1 MKQTHTGKILLGKIL
16 LGKYYQEN
24 EEKKAC
30 KKYQNLSKE
39 EKKKWQYGHEW
50 YKNFSEDEK
59 QKLAEYRKK
68 YCWVRSITLLQL

>member
-39 EKKKWQYGHEW
+39 EKKK
-50 YKNFSEDEK
+50 
-59 QKLAEYRKK
+59 
-68 YCWVRSITLLQL
+68 

>member
-1 MKQTHTGKILLGKIL
+1 MQYGKIL

-39 EKKKWQYGHEW
+39 EKEKKWQYGHEW

-59 QKLAEYRKK
+59 QKLVEYRKK
-68 YCWVRSITLLQL
+68 YCRVRNIALLQL